1 MHYCPNLGYPHP
13 WKEVWG
19 GIDTSR
25 SVYEDDCS
33 DDDDDLTERQLG
45 RSSPTERASHPPP
58 TSKLSLLTAQC
69 QWHHQ
74 LHRYHHPLHHYD
86 QHHCHN
92 RCHYNQL
99 SVTSFNGKT
108 SSGR

>member
-19 GIDTSR
+19 VLTTAAR
-25 SVYEDDCS
+25 SMKMTAVTMTMI
-33 DDDDDLTERQLG
+33 LQLG
-45 RSSPTERASHPPP
+45 RSSPTERASHPPSPP
-58 TSKLSLLTAQC
+58 TSKLSLLTAQR

-86 QHHCHN
+86 HHHCHII
-92 RCHYNQL
+92 
-99 SVTSFNGKT
+99 
-108 SSGR
+108 